1 MTFAKKPN
9 VDNKFN
15 IELSKLINKN
25 MFRAIISIAVATI
38 GVLGVLFYK
47 IVYKARNS
55 EHDDER
61 NKGIRG

>member
-1 MTFAKKPN
+1 MIST
-9 VDNKFN
+9 
-15 IELSKLINKN
+15 
-25 MFRAIISIAVATI
+25 IIGIVIIIIT
-38 GVLGVLFYK
+38 VLGALLYK

>member
-1 MTFAKKPN
+1 MLSTF
-9 VDNKFN
+9 
-15 IELSKLINKN
+15 IGI
-25 MFRAIISIAVATI
+25 AITIVA
-38 GVLGVLFYK
+38 VLGALLYK

>member
-1 MTFAKKPN
+1 M
-9 VDNKFN
+9 
-15 IELSKLINKN
+15 IN
-25 MFRAIISIAVATI
+25 AIIGIAIAIVAI
-38 GVLGVLFYK
+38 LGALLYK

>member
-1 MTFAKKPN
+1 M
-9 VDNKFN
+9 
-15 IELSKLINKN
+15 LS
-25 MFRAIISIAVATI
+25 AIISIAIAI
-38 GVLGVLFYK
+38 IAVLGAMLYK

>member
-1 MTFAKKPN
+1 M
-9 VDNKFN
+9 
-15 IELSKLINKN
+15 LSA
-25 MFRAIISIAVATI
+25 FISIAIVIVA
-38 GVLGVLFYK
+38 VLGTLLYK

>member
-1 MTFAKKPN
+1 M
-9 VDNKFN
+9 V
-15 IELSKLINKN
+15 
-25 MFRAIISIAVATI
+25 IIIIGIVIVTI
-38 GVLGVLFYK
+38 LVLGGLLYK

>member
-1 MTFAKKPN
+1 
-9 VDNKFN
+9 
-15 IELSKLINKN
+15 
-25 MFRAIISIAVATI
+25 MFSAIISIAIAI
-38 GVLGVLFYK
+38 IAVLGAFLYK

>member
-1 MTFAKKPN
+1 M
-9 VDNKFN
+9 
-15 IELSKLINKN
+15 L
-25 MFRAIISIAVATI
+25 
-38 GVLGVLFYK
+38 YK

>member
-1 MTFAKKPN
+1 MIGT
-9 VDNKFN
+9 
-15 IELSKLINKN
+15 LIGIAI
-25 MFRAIISIAVATI
+25 AIIAT
-38 GVLGVLFYK
+38 LGALLYK

>member
-1 MTFAKKPN
+1 MLRKIIGVA
-9 VDNKFN
+9 V
-15 IELSKLINKN
+15 
-25 MFRAIISIAVATI
+25 AIIS
-38 GVLGVLFYK
+38 VLGAMLYK